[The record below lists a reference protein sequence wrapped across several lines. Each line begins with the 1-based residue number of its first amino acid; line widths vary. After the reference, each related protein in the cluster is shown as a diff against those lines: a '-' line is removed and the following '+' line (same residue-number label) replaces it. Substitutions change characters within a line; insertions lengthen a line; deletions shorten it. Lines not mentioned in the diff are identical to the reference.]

1 MEAGLC
7 PTHRFLSD
15 TDKSINSLGD
25 SVLFNDHRQVTGASG
40 EDFSCLHSYKEPESL
55 FKFLL

>member
-7 PTHRFLSD
+7 PIHRFLSD

-25 SVLFNDHRQVTGASG
+25 SVLLNDHPKVTGAFG
-40 EDFSCLHSYKEPESL
+40 EDFSCLHSYKEPES
-55 FKFLL
+55 